1 MAGRG
6 GPSLGQGRGKGTD
19 YSINKDVTP
28 FWEHAG
34 LEGALHCPFP
44 KDTWLPYSLEQVEGG
59 CELPN
64 AGQDL
69 WAGVISTLL
78 GQMPQDKHQPVSPAP
93 PPPFP
98 PCTPGTGQDSSRTS
112 GFYWRVEGWWWRRFQ
127 VLMSWVARRGRQK
140 ESAGTYPE
148 LPPCARGL
156 WLRVTT
162 GKQRG
167 RG

>member
-44 KDTWLPYSLEQVEGG
+44 KDTWLPYSLGQVEGG

-64 AGQDL
+64 PGQDL

-93 PPPFP
+93 PPHSLPAPQEQARTAAGPVAF
-98 PCTPGTGQDSSRTS
+98 TGGWRAGGGGGSRS
-112 GFYWRVEGWWWRRFQ
+112 
-127 VLMSWVARRGRQK
+127 
-140 ESAGTYPE
+140 
-148 LPPCARGL
+148 
-156 WLRVTT
+156 
-162 GKQRG
+162 
-167 RG
+167 

>member
-93 PPPFP
+93 PPPIP
-98 PCTPGTGQDSSRTS
+98 SLHPRNRPGQQQDQWLLLA
-112 GFYWRVEGWWWRRFQ
+112 GGGLVVEEVPGPDVLGGEEGAAEGKRRD
-127 VLMSWVARRGRQK
+127 V
-140 ESAGTYPE
+140 P
-148 LPPCARGL
+148 
-156 WLRVTT
+156 
-162 GKQRG
+162 
-167 RG
+167 